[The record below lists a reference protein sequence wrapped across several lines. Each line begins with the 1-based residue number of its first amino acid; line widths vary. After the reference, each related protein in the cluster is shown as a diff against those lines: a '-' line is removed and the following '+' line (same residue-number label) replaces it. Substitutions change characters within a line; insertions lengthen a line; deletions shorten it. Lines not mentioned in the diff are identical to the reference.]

1 MATQTKVS
9 THTQIAA
16 VYLTRHRLDTMYT
29 RGQWWHYANGVWQP
43 IHDLQMSSEVWS
55 LLREFEQRDGLRPAV
70 TIKNSVMDCL
80 KSEFYVP
87 EELVD
92 ATHGM
97 INLQNGVYD
106 LESNKLLDH
115 RPEYYLT
122 TQLPF
127 AYDDKAPTC
136 MLPLYLLST
145 FTKPHSQDH
154 DPELVTFLQEAI
166 GYSLTT
172 SVDQHVIFLCYGEG
186 ANGKGVLFHM
196 IEQLAGVAAV
206 PLDINQLR
214 RERYQLADLAGK
226 KVALCSE
233 TSATQNLVEDAI
245 IKTLVS
251 GDTMRVRQ
259 IYREPFTLYPTSKLW
274 WAMNELPPVA
284 DTSEGFW
291 RRIRVIPFNRQ
302 FTDTDQIKDLKQQLD
317 QELPGIFNWAMAGLR
332 RLRAQGTFTMPA
344 QIRGITAQYR
354 KESNP
359 VALFVEEKCFVS
371 PTATVA
377 SSIVYAAYKEW
388 CKDNTFQAHSS
399 KNFKCEMERLGFRH
413 NKTMSNNQFQGLT
426 TAKPFP

>member
-1 MATQTKVS
+1 MTTTTKTS
-9 THTQIAA
+9 THTTIAA
-16 VYLTRHRLDTMYT
+16 VYVSRHRENAMYT
-29 RGQWWHYANGVWQP
+29 RGQWWHYAKGVWRP
-43 IHDLQMSSEVWS
+43 IHDLQMSAEVWH
-55 LLREFEQRDGLRPAV
+55 LLKEFEQRDGLRP
-70 TIKNSVMDCL
+70 TITVKNSVLDCL
-80 KSEFYVP
+80 KGEFYVP

-92 ATHGM
+92 SCHGM
-97 INLQNGVYD
+97 VNLQNGVYD
-106 LESNKLLDH
+106 LETNKLIDH
-115 RPEYYLT
+115 RPEFYLT

-127 AYDDKAPTC
+127 AYDEKAPTC

-145 FTKPHSQDH
+145 FTKPHSMEH
-154 DPELVTFLQEAI
+154 DPELVTFLQEAV

-196 IEQLAGVAAV
+196 LEQLAGAAAV

-251 GDTMRVRQ
+251 GDTIRVRQ

-302 FTDTDQIKDLKQQLD
+302 FNDTDQIKDLKQQLD
-317 QELPGIFNWAMAGLR
+317 QELPGIFNWAMQGLR
-332 RLRAQGTFTMPA
+332 RLREQGTFTAPM
-344 QIRGITAQYR
+344 QIKVLTAQYR
-354 KESNP
+354 KDSNP
-359 VALFVEEKCFVS
+359 VALFVEDRCVVGALEKVQ
-371 PTATVA
+371 
-377 SSIVYAAYKEW
+377 SSAIYAEYKEW
-388 CKDNTFQAHSS
+388 CRENTFQAHSS
-399 KNFKCEMERLGFRH
+399 KNFKCELQRLGFQWKRIA
-413 NKTMSNNQFQGLT
+413 SYSEFYGLRIR
-426 TAKPFP
+426 